1 MSSPDIDELVLRARP
16 VRAIV
21 RTVLALA
28 LLAGIGVLSADITWW
43 GVGLALAFV
52 AWGAYDLWSRT
63 RFRVDHGT
71 GRLELPTGDPIP
83 LDAIHEVSVSD
94 LGQNASGMSQVSVN
108 LGQHR
113 WIPVYVGAPDWAREI
128 EQFIR
133 RARQTR
139 AQRTAVRAQQA
150 AQQEPAQQPVA
161 QQQRAQPAQQP
172 PAQQPPMPQY
182 GVANFVF
189 AEPLV
194 EVPMRVPERALALA
208 SAIEQA
214 RGQWARAERIVCLA
228 MMTLERQAGLD
239 VESLPP
245 QQNAYYVSVLLEFD
259 QWFRSG
265 AASPSWRE
273 LSADQVHPTLAAA
286 IGKELAYGHQYAPEP
301 AAAAL
306 AREFMSLFTVKARY
320 FTAPDHVRVS
330 RANFD
335 RGVVAIDDYHAG
347 LVWFESDSPGR

>member
-1 MSSPDIDELVLRARP
+1 
-16 VRAIV
+16 V
-21 RTVLALA
+21 RTVFALA
-28 LLAGIGVLSADITWW
+28 LLAGIGVLSANITWW
-43 GVGLALAFV
+43 GVGLAVAFL
-52 AWGAYDLWSRT
+52 AWGAHDLWSRT

-71 GRLELPTGDPIP
+71 GRLELPHGDPIP
-83 LDAIHEVSVSD
+83 LDSIHEVSVTD
-94 LGQNASGMSQVSVN
+94 LGQNAAGMSQVSIN

-113 WIPVYVGAPDWAREI
+113 WIPVYVGAPDWAREV

-139 AQRTAVRAQQA
+139 AQRTAVQAQQQPAPQPTAQPA
-150 AQQEPAQQPVA
+150 AQQQPSPQQPAQPTPQPA
-161 QQQRAQPAQQP
+161 AQQP

-182 GVANFVF
+182 GVARFVF
-189 AEPLV
+189 PEHMLV
-194 EVPMRVPERALALA
+194 EVPMMVPERALALA
-208 SAIEQA
+208 SSIEQA
-214 RGQWARAERIVCLA
+214 RGQWGRAERIICLA
-228 MMTLERQAGLD
+228 MMRSDRQAGLD
-239 VESLPP
+239 VASLPP

-273 LSADQVHPTLAAA
+273 LSADQVHPTLTSV

-306 AREFMSLFTVKARY
+306 ATELMSLFTVKARF

-330 RANFD
+330 RASFD